1 MKLYSA
7 EQKAAL
13 MAKMLP
19 PHNLT
24 VSELARQE
32 GIPIGTL
39 YNWRSKAKQAGQ
51 PMPAKKSTPD
61 NWSAEKKLNTIIET
75 AVLSESELSQYCR
88 ERGLYPEQLKRWKQ
102 ESLQGFQHNAEQA
115 KHEQKQA
122 KADRAEIQQ
131 LKRELRYKEKA
142 LAEAA
147 ALLVLR
153 KKLNALWENDSEES

>member
-1 MKLYSA
+1 
-7 EQKAAL
+7 

-19 PHNLT
+19 PHNL
-24 VSELARQE
+24 SIAELARQE

-39 YNWRSKAKQAGQ
+39 YNWRSKAKQSGQ
-51 PMPAKKSTPD
+51 PMPGKKSTPD

-75 AVLSESELSQYCR
+75 AALSESELSQYCR
-88 ERGLYPEQLKRWKQ
+88 ERGLYPEQLRRWKQ
-102 ESLQGFQHNAEQA
+102 DSLQGFQHNAEQA
-115 KHEQKQA
+115 KQEQKQA